1 MDQLLARLSRLL
13 RNVPALQFVI
23 ATLTALLRRGQIKTE
38 SAVSS
43 VGDAPEITK
52 ASDSKG
58 SLDGV
63 DAGIEVSGGSALVS
77 SCHSEREKLIR
88 RRWMET
94 GIKMWNPDV
103 HGIGKAALNIQGREG
118 VLPIKPGQALPRYDA
133 LEFKLIGS
141 RIICEDVVV
150 DPPTRRRVANSR

>member
-1 MDQLLARLSRLL
+1 MDQLPAGLSRLL

-38 SAVSS
+38 SLVSS

-52 ASDSKG
+52 ASESKG

-63 DAGIEVSGGSALVS
+63 VAGIEASAGLALV
-77 SCHSEREKLIR
+77 CHSEREKLIR

-118 VLPIKPGQALPRYDA
+118 VLPIKEGQALPRYDE

>member
-1 MDQLLARLSRLL
+1 MDQLSAKLSRLL

-38 SAVSS
+38 SVANSL
-43 VGDAPEITK
+43 GDAPEITN
-52 ASDSKG
+52 ASDSRG

-63 DAGIEVSGGSALVS
+63 IAGIEVSAGLALVS
-77 SCHSEREKLIR
+77 GCHSEREKLIR

-103 HGIGKAALNIQGREG
+103 HGIGKAALKIQGREG
-118 VLPIKPGQALPRYDA
+118 VLPIKPGQALPGYDE
-133 LEFKLIGS
+133 LEFKLLGS

-150 DPPTRRRVANSR
+150 DPPNRRHVANSR